1 MAKILAINAGSST
14 LKWRLFAMPEETL
27 LAKGLID
34 RMGMRQSTITM
45 DVAGK
50 RVISREQDMPSTA
63 AAVAAVMNAL
73 KESGVITDLAEL
85 QGVGHRIVAGGEIF
99 AESAVL
105 TPTRLAQVDALAE
118 FAPLHNP
125 PEAAAVRAFAQRLP
139 QVPQVGV
146 FDTAF
151 HTSMPAM
158 NYLYAIKR
166 EYYEQ
171 YGARKYGAHG
181 TSHRYVVGRAA
192 AMLERPLSDLRLV
205 SMHLGSGSSVTA
217 IKNGH
222 SFDTSMGFTPV
233 AGVTMSTRSGDIDP
247 SLVAF
252 LMQKKHLRDPQKM
265 IDELNRESGLLALSD
280 LSPDMREL
288 EATAATREQS
298 QLALDVFANRVIKYV
313 AGYIAELGGADA
325 LIFTAGI
332 GEADAAMRARIAAG
346 LAVFGVQLAP
356 AQNASA
362 KGETVISTPDSR
374 IPVLMIPTNEE
385 LMIARDV
392 QRLTSPEERQ

>member
-85 QGVGHRIVAGGEIF
+85 QGVGHRIVAGGEAF
-99 AESAVL
+99 TESEVL
-105 TPTRLAQVDALAE
+105 TPAKLAQIDTLAE

-125 PEAAAVRAFAQRLP
+125 PEAAAVRAFARRLP

-151 HTSMPAM
+151 HTSMPPM

-181 TSHRYVVGRAA
+181 TSHRYVAGRAA
-192 AMLERPLSDLRLV
+192 ALLDRPLSSLRLV

-217 IKNGH
+217 IKDGR
-222 SFDTSMGFTPV
+222 SYDTSMGFTPV
-233 AGVTMSTRSGDIDP
+233 AGLTMSTRSGDIDP

-252 LMQKKHLRDPQKM
+252 LMQKQHIRDSQQM

-288 EATAATREQS
+288 EATAPTREKS
-298 QLALDVFANRVIKYV
+298 QLALDVFANRVVKYV

-332 GEADAAMRARIAAG
+332 GEADAAMRERIIAG
-346 LAVFGVQLAP
+346 LSVFGVRLDP
-356 AQNASA
+356 DQNANA
-362 KGETVISTPDSR
+362 EGETVISTADSR
-374 IPVLMIPTNEE
+374 MRVLMIPTNEE

-392 QRLTSPEERQ
+392 QALTSQGE

>member
-1 MAKILAINAGSST
+1 MPKILAINAGSST
-14 LKWRLFAMPEETL
+14 LKWQLFEMPQERV

-45 DVAGK
+45 QVAGQT
-50 RVISREQDMPSTA
+50 VIDRPQDLPTIS

-73 KESGVITDLAEL
+73 KESGVVRHLSEI
-85 QGVGHRIVAGGEIF
+85 QGVGHRIVAGGEAF
-99 AESAVL
+99 ADSAVL
-105 TPTRLAQVDALAE
+105 TKAALAKVDALAE

-125 PEAAAVRAFAQRLP
+125 PEAAAVRAFAHRLP
-139 QVPQVGV
+139 NVPQVGV

-151 HTSMPAM
+151 HQSMPEL
-158 NYLYAIKR
+158 NYLYAIKH

-181 TSHRYVVGRAA
+181 TSHRYVAARAA
-192 AMLERPLSDLRLV
+192 AVLNQPLSDLKLV

-217 IKNGH
+217 IAHGR
-222 SFDTSMGFTPV
+222 SYDTSMGFTPV
-233 AGVTMSTRSGDIDP
+233 AGVVMSTRSGDIDP

-252 LMQKKHLRDPQKM
+252 LMQKLHLRDPQKM
-265 IDELNRESGLLALSD
+265 VDLLNRDSGLLALSG

-288 EATAATREQS
+288 EAAASTNHRA
-298 QLALDVFANRVIKYV
+298 QLALDVFANRVVKYV
-313 AGYIAELGGADA
+313 AGYIAEMQGADA

-332 GEADAAMRARIAAG
+332 GEADAAMRKRIIDG
-346 LAVFGVQLAP
+346 LAIFGVTLDEA
-356 AQNASA
+356 ANASA
-362 KGETVISTPDSR
+362 HGESVLSTPDSR
-374 IPVLMIPTNEE
+374 IKVLMIPTNEE

-392 QRLTSPEERQ
+392 MRLT